1 MSIFEIIL
9 TIVIIIGFLLFNN
22 QFATCPITKK
32 RDFKVNMYK
41 HYFEP
46 HSYGPNAMPGHTT
59 WYSKKGYEIRF
70 KCKII
75 MTKNG
80 WKIKGEK

>member
-1 MSIFEIIL
+1 
-9 TIVIIIGFLLFNN
+9 
-22 QFATCPITKK
+22 
-32 RDFKVNMYK
+32 
-41 HYFEP
+41 
-46 HSYGPNAMPGHTT
+46 MPGHTT